1 MAKKPAIP
9 SASTDNQGLNQMLSA
24 IKENLNIITGSL
36 TSVKELKVLDS
47 TATTEEIISKIN
59 EIIRR
64 LNVTGN

>member
-9 SASTDNQGLNQMLSA
+9 SASTDNQALNQMLSA
-24 IKENLNIITGSL
+24 IKENLDVITGSL
-36 TSVKELKVLDS
+36 TSVKELKVLG
-47 TATTEEIISKIN
+47 TPATTDDIVSKIN